1 MICGSHPE
9 IIVAS
14 TFNDNLIR
22 VTGEGSSIYL
32 QLIGRTSSS
41 SGAGVKAMTQ
51 GVAKGHTYRVL
62 SFRWIRHP
70 TTISYYRIYSECFE
84 NKLWLLTC
92 RTYVLTSTHMARRL
106 KIYTCT
112 TCVEDVNASSWDFAH
127 RLFEERHFEENLS
140 SS

>member
-22 VTGEGSSIYL
+22 VTGEESSIYL

-51 GVAKGHTYRVL
+51 GVAKGHRYS
-62 SFRWIRHP
+62 SFIISMNKTPNRH
-70 TTISYYRIYSECFE
+70 II
-84 NKLWLLTC
+84 LQDLLGM
-92 RTYVLTSTHMARRL
+92 L
-106 KIYTCT
+106 
-112 TCVEDVNASSWDFAH
+112 
-127 RLFEERHFEENLS
+127 
-140 SS
+140 